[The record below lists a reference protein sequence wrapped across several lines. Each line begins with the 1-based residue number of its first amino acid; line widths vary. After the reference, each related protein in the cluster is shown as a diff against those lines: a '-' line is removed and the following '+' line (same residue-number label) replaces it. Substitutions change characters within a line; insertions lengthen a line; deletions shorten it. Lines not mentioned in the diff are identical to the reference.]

1 MIARTWL
8 AVVYT
13 AAFTRSSV
21 WAESLSDADISL
33 VEDRLAEGAQASEE
47 RAPGHFPSVYLL
59 TVLTALLSSYFF
71 SWELGTRSQALLE
84 LNAKS
89 YSVLSDNPLPPP
101 STIAT
106 NLGDAMSTV
115 LGIAK
120 SVVSNRSVSNGGKI
134 GPQPLMNDSA
144 AGDPAS
150 LGMVVLLANWTGQQ
164 RTDGL
169 DYAGA
174 AQDQLDFLFQDVPQ
188 TSDGAISHRTDQ
200 LQLWSDFVYMAPP
213 FLAYFGM
220 ISQNQTLLSEA
231 YNQISLY
238 RNYLR
243 DSSANNLWKHIVLG
257 TGVDEGHWATGNGWA
272 AAGILRVLGTIQN
285 SKYAKS
291 MMSEQKDLAN
301 WVKEIQDGMYG
312 VLDSNWLF
320 KNYPDQNLSATN
332 FYDASSTAIMASTVY
347 RMALMSNVHTHVP
360 LAEKSRLTLSALSS
374 NASSSDSTSQSTT
387 ATNSTISRTT
397 STTSAPSSTSTS
409 PSTLDSAGPLQH
421 FTSSGWLTPVVD
433 PYMISEQGT
442 TSPEGEA
449 FVLEMTA
456 AWKDWV
462 AAGSPGANGCLRVSV
477 GWAWAVTLGT
487 GVVLRWSL

>member
-1 MIARTWL
+1 MIARTWSV
-8 AVVYT
+8 VVYT
-13 AAFTRSSV
+13 AAFTWASV
-21 WAESLSDADISL
+21 WAQSLSDADISL
-33 VEDRLAEGAQASEE
+33 VEDRLAEGAQA
-47 RAPGHFPSVYLL
+47 
-59 TVLTALLSSYFF
+59 

-89 YSVLSDNPLPPP
+89 YSVLSGNSLPPP
-101 STIAT
+101 STIST
-106 NLGDAMSTV
+106 NLADPMSTV
-115 LGIAK
+115 LSIAK
-120 SVVSNRSVSNGGKI
+120 SVVSNRSTSNSGKV

-144 AGDPAS
+144 AGDPTS

-164 RTDGL
+164 RTDGF

-174 AQDQLDFLFQDVPQ
+174 AQDQLDFLFQDVPR

-213 FLAYFGM
+213 FVAYFGM
-220 ISQNQTLLSEA
+220 MSQNQTLLSEA

-238 RNYLR
+238 RKYLR
-243 DSSANNLWKHIVLG
+243 DSSANNLWKHIQLG
-257 TGVDEGHWATGNGWA
+257 VGVDDGHWSTGNGWA
-272 AAGILRVLGTIQN
+272 AAGMLRVLGTIQN

-291 MMSEQKDLAN
+291 MMSEQKDLGN

-320 KNYPDQNLSATN
+320 KNYPDQDLSATN

-347 RMALMSNVHTHVP
+347 RMALMSNVHTHIP
-360 LAEKSRLTLSALSS
+360 LAEKSRITLLAPSS
-374 NASSSDSTSQSTT
+374 NSSASNSTNSQSTT
-387 ATNSTISRTT
+387 ATNSTVPGRT
-397 STTSAPSSTSTS
+397 STASAPSSTSTS
-409 PSTLDSAGPLQH
+409 PSTLDSSGPLQH
-421 FTSSGWLTPVVD
+421 FTSSGWLTPVVN
-433 PYMISEQGT
+433 PYLISEQGT

-462 AAGSPGANGCLRVSV
+462 AAGSPGANGCLRVRI
-477 GWAWAVTLGT
+477 GWAWAVPFGT
-487 GVVLRWSL
+487 GVVLLWAL